1 MLIQPI
7 LLKQGWFDIA
17 RSRNHTQAL
26 TTHSTLTLEGL
37 HHRPL
42 GAGVKESE
50 FVADGKRPVVRHSY
64 LEAGHVED
72 QGGLARMVAVNQIR
86 VQFNPGVGTIGHG
99 GIGGLGGGRGSGD
112 FGEEGSCRESNEGAS
127 RGLEGSVTF
136 DDLQAIWVAGLLP
149 GRVELRHGACVLGF
163 CWVVAEIRPKGITH
177 LYD

>member
-7 LLKQGWFDIA
+7 PLKQSWFDIA
-17 RSRNHTQAL
+17 RSRDYAQAL
-26 TTHSTLTLEGL
+26 AAPTLALEGL
-37 HHRPL
+37 RHRPL
-42 GAGVKESE
+42 ADGVEPSE
-50 FVADGKRPVVRHSY
+50 FVADGKRPVINHAN
-64 LEAGHVED
+64 LEASHVED

-149 GRVELRHGACVLGF
+149 GRVELRHGA
-163 CWVVAEIRPKGITH
+163 
-177 LYD
+177 